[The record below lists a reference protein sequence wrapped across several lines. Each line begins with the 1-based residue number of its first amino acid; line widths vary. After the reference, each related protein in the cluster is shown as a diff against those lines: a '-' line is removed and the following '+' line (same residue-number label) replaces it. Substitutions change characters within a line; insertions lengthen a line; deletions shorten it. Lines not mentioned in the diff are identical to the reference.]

1 MEESKERVKLP
12 KYTLSEELFNSIS
25 HGIGAIFG
33 IFVFIF
39 SIVIWN
45 NSSDRD
51 YYKLS
56 AILIY
61 GLSLI
66 LLYTISCIYHS
77 LAKNKGKKVLR
88 ILDHDMV
95 FLLIAGTYTP
105 FSLVCLRES
114 YFYNISLGWVLFAIV
129 WTLVVVGIVFN
140 SINIEKY
147 NILSTILYIVIGWSI
162 MIFVYPFIEYLS
174 LHKFGMLAFS
184 ALLIGGILY
193 TIGSVLYGIG
203 AKVKG
208 MHSVFHFF
216 VLAASVF
223 QFISI
228 YFGILME

>member
-1 MEESKERVKLP
+1 MEEVKERIKLP

-33 IFVFIF
+33 MFVLIF
-39 SIVIWN
+39 SLIVW
-45 NSSDRD
+45 SKTLSKDF
-51 YYKLS
+51 YALS

-61 GLSLI
+61 GISLI
-66 LLYTISCIYHS
+66 LLYSISCIYHA
-77 LAKNKGKKVLR
+77 LAKNRGKKVLR

-105 FSLVCLRES
+105 FSLVCLKDS
-114 YFYNISLGWVLFAIV
+114 YFLNISIGWFLFSLV
-129 WTLVVVGIVFN
+129 WGLVIVGIVFN

-162 MIFVYPFIEYLS
+162 MIFVYPFLEFLS
-174 LHKFGMLAFS
+174 THKYGMLAFS
-184 ALLIGGILY
+184 SLLIGGILY

-203 AKVKG
+203 SKVKG

-223 QFISI
+223 QFIAV
-228 YFGILME
+228 YFGILVG